1 VTTNEMPLNRPPD
14 YARLSWLD
22 DDTLRRLRYAESQ
35 LKNLSMCASLSS
47 SIQRAPALQKVI
59 QQLQHPLS
67 SEAMANALGESNATQ
82 AECRFLHAQQRT
94 AIEINVLRQFKDA
107 IALSA
112 LTGDATRFVKVLE
125 ILATHSRHQTQPG
138 ENVEVRVVNVNILP
152 DRNGAYWQC
161 VPASEVMPRLAE
173 LHTFIQANLRERPL
187 LTAIVALVM
196 IVAIH
201 PFGDSNGRVSRI
213 LFNGLLQVGAADQQT
228 FIPLKE
234 IYEFSEFGFEIR
246 LRHCMRFNEWSQIAR
261 YFCDV
266 IDFCLMVQASG
277 DLHRH

>member
-35 LKNLSMCASLSS
+35 LKNLSACESMSPSIRHASG
-47 SIQRAPALQKVI
+47 PQKVI
-59 QQLQHPLS
+59 QQLRHPLS
-67 SEAMANALGESNATQ
+67 SEAMVNALGENYATQ
-82 AECRFLHAQQRT
+82 AECRFLRAQLRT
-94 AIEINVLRQFKDA
+94 EIEITVLRQFKDA

-112 LTGDATRFVKVLE
+112 LSGDAARFVQVLE
-125 ILATHSRHQTQPG
+125 ILATHSRHQTQSG

-161 VPASEVMPRLAE
+161 VPASEVMLRLTE
-173 LHTFIQANLRERPL
+173 LHTFIQTNLKERPL

-201 PFGDSNGRVSRI
+201 PFGDGNGRVSRV
-213 LFNGLLQVGAADQQT
+213 LFNGLLQVGAARHQT

-246 LRHCMRFNEWSQIAR
+246 LRHCMRFNEWSHIAC

-266 IDFCLMVQASG
+266 IEFCLIVQASG
-277 DLHRH
+277 ELHLH